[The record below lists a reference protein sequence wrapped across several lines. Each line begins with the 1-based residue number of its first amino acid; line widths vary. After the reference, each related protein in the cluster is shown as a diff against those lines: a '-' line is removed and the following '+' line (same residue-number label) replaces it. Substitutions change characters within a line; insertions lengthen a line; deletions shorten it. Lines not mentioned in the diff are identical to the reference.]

1 MFDLVKKSDA
11 VWVFENV
18 FDKNQ
23 ELLDSILLKDWK
35 TYNNDGGGS
44 TLIGRS
50 TWINKTEDYYEDILN
65 IFSECLAKYSEEMF
79 TWMTPDRLGSGR
91 WLVREYQ
98 AGSFMTAHEDAYS
111 YVKENGEE
119 VRPKITIIY
128 YINDDFEGGH
138 IEFPYEDQGL
148 IIKPKAN
155 SVLIFPSSFVHGVL
169 PVTSGNRYMTQTY
182 AYRHPLSHYDA
193 Q

>member
-1 MFDLVKKSDA
+1 MFDVERQSDA

-18 FDKNQ
+18 SEKSREVLSD
-23 ELLDSILLKDWK
+23 LLLKEWK

-50 TWINKTEDYYEDILN
+50 TWIDKTEDHYEEILN
-65 IFSECLAKYSEEMF
+65 IFSECLAKYSEELF

-111 YVKENGEE
+111 YVKENGED

-128 YINDDFEGGH
+128 YINDDYEGGEV
-138 IEFPYEDQGL
+138 EFPDESPPL
-148 IIKPKAN
+148 KIKPKAN
-155 SVLIFPSSFVHGVL
+155 SVVIFPSSLVHGVL

-182 AYRHPLSHYDA
+182 AYRHPLSHYDP

>member
-1 MFDLVKKSDA
+1 MFELTKMSDA
-11 VWVFENV
+11 VWVFDNV
-18 FDKNQ
+18 FDKS
-23 ELLDSILLKDWK
+23 EDLLSDIQLKEWK

-50 TWINKTEDYYEDILN
+50 TFIHKSENYYNDILN
-65 IFSECLAKYSEEMF
+65 IFSKCLEEYSKEVF
-79 TWMTPDRLGSGR
+79 TWMTNDRLGDGP

-111 YVKENGEE
+111 YVKENGQD

-128 YINDDFEGGH
+128 YINDDYEGGE
-138 IEFPYEDQGL
+138 IDFPEEDGGL

-155 SVLIFPSSFVHGVL
+155 SVVIFPSSFVHGVL
-169 PVTSGNRYMTQTY
+169 PVLSGNRYMTQTY
-182 AYRHPLSHYDA
+182 AYRHPLSHYDPR
-193 Q
+193 

>member
-1 MFDLVKKSDA
+1 
-11 VWVFENV
+11 
-18 FDKNQ
+18 
-23 ELLDSILLKDWK
+23 
-35 TYNNDGGGS
+35 
-44 TLIGRS
+44 
-50 TWINKTEDYYEDILN
+50 
-65 IFSECLAKYSEEMF
+65 
-79 TWMTPDRLGSGR
+79 MTPDRLGSGR

-98 AGSFMTAHEDAYS
+98 PGSFMTAHEDAYS

-128 YINDDFEGGH
+128 YINDNFEGGH
-138 IEFPYEDQGL
+138 IEFPYEDAGL

-169 PVTSGNRYMTQTY
+169 PVVSGNRYMTQTY
-182 AYRHPLSHYDA
+182 AYRHPLSHYDT